1 MQEPTQLVTRFASQE
16 EEDKAIE
23 KIDKAME
30 EARRLTKEDSAQNA
44 QQPVQLV
51 QRVENP
57 QASVE
62 KRKFLILF
70 VGFDEND
77 EEYKDWKVC
86 VGRQDCYDT
95 ITLMMESYDIDLIES
110 KIIAETESPNK
121 AKSLYTYMSFLI
133 EKELIPL
140 KDGEFYPDLDDYID
154 GDIEDYELED
164 GIN

>member
-1 MQEPTQLVTRFASQE
+1 
-16 EEDKAIE
+16 
-23 KIDKAME
+23 
-30 EARRLTKEDSAQNA
+30 
-44 QQPVQLV
+44 
-51 QRVENP
+51 
-57 QASVE
+57 
-62 KRKFLILF
+62 
-70 VGFDEND
+70 
-77 EEYKDWKVC
+77 
-86 VGRQDCYDT
+86 
-95 ITLMMESYDIDLIES
+95 MMESYDIDLIES